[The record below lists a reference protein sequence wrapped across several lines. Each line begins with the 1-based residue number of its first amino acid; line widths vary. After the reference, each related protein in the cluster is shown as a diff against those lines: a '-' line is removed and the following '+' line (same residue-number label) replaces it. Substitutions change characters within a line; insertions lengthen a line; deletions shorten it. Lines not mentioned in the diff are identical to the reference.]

1 MYESFLE
8 LLTLRDWNE
17 EQTLLRSLVFPIYT
31 WGNIQETSFYL
42 IQGNG
47 VIWIKRKSHIQEI
60 RYLCLKSD
68 FDLIKFGDTICN
80 LSTNNFP
87 SKISTAISDQSLRY
101 SIIDPLKEEMT
112 THSSILAWRIPRT
125 EERGKL
131 QFMASQKSWT
141 WLGD

>member
-47 VIWIKRKSHIQEI
+47 VI
-60 RYLCLKSD
+60 
-68 FDLIKFGDTICN
+68 
-80 LSTNNFP
+80 
-87 SKISTAISDQSLRY
+87 
-101 SIIDPLKEEMT
+101 
-112 THSSILAWRIPRT
+112 
-125 EERGKL
+125 
-131 QFMASQKSWT
+131 
-141 WLGD
+141 